1 MGVQRKR
8 EVVNMTMI
16 WIIWLAFA
24 LELQVPLWLWVI
36 TIGVEGVALI
46 VKLLEL
52 MLKRREK

>member
-1 MGVQRKR
+1 
-8 EVVNMTMI
+8 MTMI

-36 TIGVEGVALI
+36 TIGVEGVSLI

-52 MLKRREK
+52 ILKRREK